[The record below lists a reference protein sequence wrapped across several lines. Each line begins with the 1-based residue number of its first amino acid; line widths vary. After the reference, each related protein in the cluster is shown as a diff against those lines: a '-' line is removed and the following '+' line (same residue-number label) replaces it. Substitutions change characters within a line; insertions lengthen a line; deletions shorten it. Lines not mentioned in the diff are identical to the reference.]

1 MDTWEAFFRE
11 KSKRRWTQ
19 HSREKAIKR
28 AILLLLLSSVA
39 VAIFMLAAGVPR

>member
-19 HSREKAIKR
+19 HSRETAVKR
-28 AILLLLLSSVA
+28 GILLLLMGGVA
-39 VAIFMLAAGVPR
+39 AAIVMLVAGVPR